1 MLMYLMMIAAQMTS
15 EIKLKK
21 HYQARSVSDIKLF
34 FIEKAMECR
43 TDHSVTSEELHHM
56 KNHNKVP
63 ESDSAKCLLAC
74 IFRKVEW
81 LDEKG
86 MFDEENALKM
96 SKKEFPD
103 DKERQESARKLYAV
117 CKKVNEETVGDG
129 EKGCERS
136 SLLATCLLN
145 NAAEMG
151 FHL

>member
-1 MLMYLMMIAAQMTS
+1 MAVYYVFLWCCLVSAC
-15 EIKLKK
+15 L
-21 HYQARSVSDIKLF
+21 ARSVSDIKLF

-86 MFDEENALKM
+86 MFDEENALKI
-96 SKKEFPD
+96 
-103 DKERQESARKLYAV
+103 ER
-117 CKKVNEETVGDG
+117 GDS
-129 EKGCERS
+129 R
-136 SLLATCLLN
+136 
-145 NAAEMG
+145 
-151 FHL
+151 